1 MKIEFL
7 ALHWAV
13 TRKFRDYLYGSE
25 FIIKTDNHP
34 LSRMMTTKKTAAD
47 MGKLADLSD
56 FNFRI
61 EYRSGKSNLAA
72 DALSRNPID
81 EEDEDNIC
89 DQDQLQTFVCSQE
102 GSVFI
107 PNDLTIAISR
117 QTMDDGTDQSE
128 LMCCL
133 QCSAVN
139 AHSPLE
145 IKKNA
150 AGRPTFIKDFQVA

>member
-1 MKIEFL
+1 
-7 ALHWAV
+7 
-13 TRKFRDYLYGSE
+13 
-25 FIIKTDNHP
+25 
-34 LSRMMTTKKTAAD
+34 MMTTKNTAAD

-107 PNDLTIAISR
+107 PNDLTIHRPPKVFGQSCLPVVILHVQCFGVHIS
-117 QTMDDGTDQSE
+117 S
-128 LMCCL
+128 L
-133 QCSAVN
+133 
-139 AHSPLE
+139 H
-145 IKKNA
+145 
-150 AGRPTFIKDFQVA
+150 RPIILIFSSI

>member
-1 MKIEFL
+1 
-7 ALHWAV
+7 
-13 TRKFRDYLYGSE
+13 
-25 FIIKTDNHP
+25 
-34 LSRMMTTKKTAAD
+34 MTTKKTAAD
-47 MGKLADLSD
+47 MGRLAELSD

-61 EYRSGKSNLAA
+61 EYRSEKSNLAG
-72 DALSRNPID
+72 DAFSRNPID
-81 EEDEDNIC
+81 EVDEVDEDNIC
-89 DQDQLQTFVCSQE
+89 NQDQLQTFVCSQE

-128 LMCCL
+128 LKCCL

-139 AHSPLE
+139 AHNRLE

-150 AGRPTFIKDFQVA
+150 AGRPTFIKDFQVT